1 MTKKKSS
8 TTKKDIL
15 KEITLSIQKAL
26 HYKHKVLKIIINQNT
41 FDILKEGNKDA
52 TLVSVV
58 QGTQIKTSLEYT
70 HKQCEGKCSIWV
82 DPYQSTNI
90 KLKTRLNNDKSI

>member
-1 MTKKKSS
+1 MTKKKSL
-8 TTKKDIL
+8 TKKAIL
-15 KEITLSIQKAL
+15 EEITLSVQKAL
-26 HYKHKVLKIIINQNT
+26 YYKHTVLKITISQNA

-90 KLKTRLNNDKSI
+90 KLKTRLESNNERR